1 MFSFYND
8 TVLDPFC
15 GSGTTMIAA
24 LRNGRNS
31 IGIDIDKE
39 YCRMTAR
46 YLKTEISDSST
57 KAELIFQKM
66 TNSSLGKMKICE
78 DQSLHKVRTAN
89 KVLK

>member
-39 YCRMTAR
+39 YCQMAAR
-46 YLKTEISDSST
+46 NL
-57 KAELIFQKM
+57 KAEINDPSINAKLIFQKM
-66 TNSSLGKMKICE
+66 TNDGSGKMKICE
-78 DQSLHKVRTAN
+78 DQSLYKVKTAK

>member
-1 MFSFYND
+1 
-8 TVLDPFC
+8 
-15 GSGTTMIAA
+15 MIAA
-24 LRNGRNS
+24 IRKGRNS

-46 YLKTEISDSST
+46 NLKAEINDSST

-66 TNSSLGKMKICE
+66 TNGSSGKVKICE
-78 DQSLHKVRTAN
+78 DQSLYKVKTAK

>member
-1 MFSFYND
+1 
-8 TVLDPFC
+8 
-15 GSGTTMIAA
+15 MIAA

-46 YLKTEISDSST
+46 YLKTEINNSSA
-57 KAELIFQKM
+57 KAKLIFQKM
-66 TNSSLGKMKICE
+66 TGGSSGKVKICE
-78 DQSLHKVRTAN
+78 DQSLYKVKTAG